1 MPQILVNGISIHS
14 VQSEIIDKSK
24 PTLLFVHGAGQ
35 RSYCWRFQ
43 EDVFINHHDFNY
55 VTLDLPGRAGS
66 EGDGYKTVSE
76 YKDFLLDFIEEV
88 NLENIIMIGH
98 SMGGAIAMLI
108 AMEHPE
114 LLKAEALIATSPKLT
129 VAQQTLEKVRE
140 NYDDFC
146 EVSPTRAFAEASP
159 QELKDEYKRGLV
171 DTGSK
176 VCYGDLIACNEFDI
190 TDQVNQIN
198 VPTLIISA
206 DKDIMTP
213 WKNGE
218 YLHQEI
224 YGSEFHLIKD
234 SGHFVMQ
241 EKAHETNSIL
251 SRFLNNF
258 IQ

>member
-1 MPQILVNGISIHS
+1 MPQILIKGISINFTKGKKL
-14 VQSEIIDKSK
+14 DKSR

-43 EDVFINHHDFNY
+43 EKLFINHPDFNY
-55 VTLDLPGRAGS
+55 IALDLPGRAGS
-66 EGDGYKTVSE
+66 QGDGYKTISE
-76 YKDFLLDFIEEV
+76 YKDFLLDFIKVLE
-88 NLENIIMIGH
+88 LENIIIIGH

-108 AMEHPE
+108 AIEHPE
-114 LLKAEALIATSPKLT
+114 LLKAVSLIATSPKLA
-129 VAQQTLEKVRE
+129 VAQQTLDKVGE

-146 EVSPTRAFAEASP
+146 EISPTRAFAEASR

-171 DTGSK
+171 DTGSN

-190 TDQVNQIN
+190 TDEVNKIK

-206 DKDIMTP
+206 DKDIMAP

-218 YLHQEI
+218 YLHREI

-241 EKAHETNSIL
+241 EKAQETNSIL
-251 SRFLNNF
+251 SQFLNNF

>member
-1 MPQILVNGISIHS
+1 MPQILINGVSIHFTKGKKL
-14 VQSEIIDKSK
+14 DKSR

-35 RSYCWRFQ
+35 RSFGWRFQ
-43 EDVFINHHDFNY
+43 QDVFKNNPDFNY
-55 VTLDLPGRAGS
+55 VALDLPGRGGS
-66 EGDGYKTVSE
+66 EGEGYKTVSE
-76 YKDFLLDFIEEV
+76 YKDFLLKFIED
-88 NLENIIMIGH
+88 LKLGNIIMVGH

-108 AMEHPE
+108 AIEHPK
-114 LLKAEALIATSPKLT
+114 LLKAVALIATSPKLA
-129 VAQQTLEKVRE
+129 VAQQTLDKVRE

-146 EVSPTRAFAEASP
+146 EVSPTRAFAKTSP
-159 QELKDEYKRGLV
+159 QELKDEYRRGLV

-176 VCYGDLIACNEFDI
+176 VCYGDLIACNDFDI
-190 TDQVNQIN
+190 TDEVNKIN
-198 VPTLIISA
+198 IPTLIISA

-218 YLHQEI
+218 YLHREI

-241 EKAHETNSIL
+241 EKAQKTNSVL
-251 SRFLNNF
+251 SQFLNNF